1 MNILGVRID
10 NLSKQHALTKVADF
24 LHDGKQHTI
33 FTPNPEM
40 LVDATHDPSFRD
52 ILNRGSLNICD
63 GKGIQ
68 FVSTEKIERIPG
80 SDFMLDI
87 CRLASEQGIGVYLL
101 GGKAINQTVEQLKKQ
116 FPNLDIV
123 GFHRGPHISYL
134 LSHIT
139 VDKNENDRI
148 LADITTKAPAILFVG
163 FGHPKQ
169 ETWIHENLP
178 RMPGVKIAMGVGG
191 AFDFIAGIA
200 KRAPR
205 WMQTLGLEW
214 LWRLIIEPRRIGRI
228 WKATAQFLFVYATT
242 KNHHAPQ

>member
-1 MNILGVRID
+1 MNILSVRID
-10 NLSKQHALTKVADF
+10 NLTKKQALEKVVDF
-24 LHDGKQHTI
+24 LNNRKQHTI

-40 LVDATHDPSFRD
+40 LVDAARDPSFRD

-87 CRLASEQGIGVYLL
+87 CRLASEQGRGVYLL
-101 GGKAINQTVEQLKKQ
+101 GGKNVNQTVEQLKKQ
-116 FPNLDIV
+116 FPNLNIV
-123 GFHRGPHISYL
+123 GSHRGPCIIYHVSC
-134 LSHIT
+134 IT
-139 VDKNENDRI
+139 TNARENDEVI
-148 LADITTKAPAILFVG
+148 TDIIAKVPSILFVA

-169 ETWIHENLP
+169 ETWIHDNLSRLP
-178 RMPGVKIAMGVGG
+178 SVKIAMGVGG

-228 WKATAQFLFVYATT
+228 WKATAHFLFLYVTT
-242 KNHHAPQ
+242 KNHHTSQ